1 MAKLNTFSPADMI
14 AAIEHN
20 LSGMVQLSSVS
31 GRYSATEPA
40 GVKRSIVDIP
50 YALFNSISDA
60 TLEPIQ
66 VEQAIQFIIADV
78 RKRRIPVQWWIGPSS
93 RPADLEKHLVDNGF
107 KLHDDDPGM
116 AVELSK
122 LDEGLRKVPGL
133 SIQIAQDKTAWYQWG
148 RTMAAGFGVP
158 PAAEFIVQA
167 WVDLFTLVDPDI
179 VSAYTGLLDGQPVA
193 TSVLAQVGGAAGIYG
208 VSTIPVARRKGIGAW
223 MTLQPLLDARAKGQ
237 KVGVLQASQ
246 MGAGVYRSLGFQEYC
261 QIRSYQF
268 RA

>member
-1 MAKLNTFSPADMI
+1 MAQLDTFSPGEMI

-20 LSGMVQLSSVS
+20 LSGMVQLSSLM

-50 YALFNSISDA
+50 YALFNSIGDA
-60 TLEPIQ
+60 NLEPDQ
-66 VEQAIQFIIADV
+66 VEEAIRFIIADA

-93 RPADLEKHLVDNGF
+93 QPPDLEKHLVANGF

-116 AVELSK
+116 AVELAK
-122 LDEGLRKVPGL
+122 LDEDLQKVPGL
-133 SIQIAQDKTAWYQWG
+133 SIQLARDKTTFYQWS
-148 RTMAAGFGVP
+148 RTMAAGFEIP
-158 PAAEFIVQA
+158 PAAEFVVQA

-179 VSAYTGLLDGQPVA
+179 LSAYTGLLDGQPVA

-208 VSTIPVARRKGIGAW
+208 VSTIPEARRRGIGAW
-223 MTLQPLLDARAKGQ
+223 MTLQPLLDARARGQ
-237 KVGVLQASQ
+237 MVGVLQASQ

-261 QIRSYQF
+261 RIRAYQF
-268 RA
+268 